1 MRGLVDRDLVQ
12 RRPLDFGMRSLHA
25 LGFPRLYVGAFP
37 IARRFGS
44 AEADR
49 LRELLIAHPTP
60 DGHARR
66 VETSAE
72 ITDQQI
78 VGFARSSDSGTH
90 ALGPFPALAGVGPSR
105 DAAAILG
112 GFGAQPL
119 KPGVPM
125 VGPCVF
131 LPSTLSSIP
140 GEAFCSK
147 RSSRSDTCACPDVSQ
162 IRLKRTTL
170 NRRSFNA
177 ACLALTP
184 YLAAPAPRRPQQH
197 IIVRPDRPSSSVRPW
212 GGLFG
217 GFRISLRR
225 NILARTVPQTPL
237 AGGATDTA
245 QAASGLISTA

>member
-49 LRELLIAHPTP
+49 LGELLIAHPTP

-112 GFGAQPL
+112 GFGGAATQ
-119 KPGVPM
+119 
-125 VGPCVF
+125 
-131 LPSTLSSIP
+131 T
-140 GEAFCSK
+140 
-147 RSSRSDTCACPDVSQ
+147 
-162 IRLKRTTL
+162 
-170 NRRSFNA
+170 RRA
-177 ACLALTP
+177 
-184 YLAAPAPRRPQQH
+184 Y
-197 IIVRPDRPSSSVRPW
+197 
-212 GGLFG
+212 
-217 GFRISLRR
+217 
-225 NILARTVPQTPL
+225 
-237 AGGATDTA
+237 GGALRFFA
-245 QAASGLISTA
+245 FYPFQHSGRGVL